1 MKLARSFSK
10 RLLWCLWAIMVLG
23 FSAMAQDSPPQPP
36 AQPAFKPEE
45 LEQIVAPIALYPD
58 SLLAQIFMASTYPLE
73 IVEAARWSK
82 ANPKVTG
89 DALQTALEK
98 QTWDPAVK
106 SLTAFPDVLAGMND
120 KLDWTQKL
128 GDAFLADQK
137 GVMDAVQRL
146 RAKAKAEGNLSSS
159 KEQKVTT
166 EPAPA
171 GSSTTTII
179 EIAPTD
185 PEVVYVPTYNPT
197 VVYGAWAYPAYPPY
211 PVYAYPPGAAF
222 FSFTAG
228 VIVGGA
234 LWGNCNWGH
243 SDVDINVNNYN
254 NFNRT
259 DINNRNT
266 NINNRDTNVSNRGN
280 NQSWQ
285 HNPEHRKGVEYRDT
299 GTQQKFGKA
308 SNPQAISQ
316 CETVGTDR
324 LTTSTWPMS
333 WRQSVVHSTPLSAAM
348 VRAVCSSTSQTET
361 NSDMP
366 SFARFAW
373 IRACCRPKWPTPITA
388 VRSVIISYVDNRCT
402 ESKL

>member
-1 MKLARSFSK
+1 
-10 RLLWCLWAIMVLG
+10 
-23 FSAMAQDSPPQPP
+23 
-36 AQPAFKPEE
+36 
-45 LEQIVAPIALYPD
+45 
-58 SLLAQIFMASTYPLE
+58 
-73 IVEAARWSK
+73 
-82 ANPKVTG
+82 
-89 DALQTALEK
+89 
-98 QTWDPAVK
+98 
-106 SLTAFPDVLAGMND
+106 LTAFPDVLAGMNE

-146 RAKAKAEGNLSSS
+146 RAKAKAEGNLASS

-179 EIAPTD
+179 QIEPTD

-234 LWGNCNWGH
+234 LWGNCNWGG
-243 SDVDINVNNYN
+243 SDVDINVNKYN

-266 NINNRDTNVSNRGN
+266 NINNRDTNVSNRSN

-285 HNPEHRKGVEYRDT
+285 HNSEHRKGVQYRDNA
-299 GTQQKFGKA
+299 TQQKFGKA
-308 SNPQAISQ
+308 SNQQAMQSRDEFRGRAEQGRQDISREGAGNMRDTQ
-316 CETVGTDR
+316 GDQVGGQTRDASTR
-324 LTTSTWPMS
+324 DVGGARDTSAQNRDVGASNRSSGGASNRSSGGDFGSSNRSSGKSGGAFGGTSSGSGTRAASSRGASSRSAGGMS
-333 WRQSVVHSTPLSAAM
+333 RGGG
-348 VRAVCSSTSQTET
+348 R
-361 NSDMP
+361 
-366 SFARFAW
+366 R
-373 IRACCRPKWPTPITA
+373 R
-388 VRSVIISYVDNRCT
+388 
-402 ESKL
+402 